1 MLKKERVVNPHTFKK
16 MSMTVAGT
24 TTMAKS
30 TSSNGDS
37 AYSSGDSEP
46 RTSSTDVHSIAP
58 KKIYELLQNPEVPL
72 RQPGNCLNTDS
83 LLRTADELLMQ
94 LLLSQAINDSKG
106 FKALDLLDVEECKK
120 VLNRFIFIF
129 IQH

>member
-1 MLKKERVVNPHTFKK
+1 MTTFILA
-16 MSMTVAGT
+16 M
-24 TTMAKS
+24 
-30 TSSNGDS
+30 
-37 AYSSGDSEP
+37 
-46 RTSSTDVHSIAP
+46 
-58 KKIYELLQNPEVPL
+58 LQNPEVPL

-120 VLNRFIFIF
+120 VFISLLAAFRYALVRL
-129 IQH
+129 